1 MKNSKVKEK
10 QTLDILNT
18 LKNNPLSDSW
28 GD

>member
-10 QTLDILNT
+10 QTLDIVNT